1 MNSKESQEPK
11 ITAQDLKLLQQIK
24 ARPKLAELIE
34 RYDAEVS
41 EGMGV
46 YEAERLAVE
55 LTQELGKDLMNEWTQ
70 TTQQQA
76 VKADT

>member
-46 YEAERLAVE
+46 YEAELLAVE